1 MSRIGKGGFIG
12 QGDRTEPSA
21 CGSGGIFRLEDLT
34 SPDGLAVTSTSL
46 IAEYVIVAGGGGGG
60 QGYAGGGGAGGYRS
74 SVIGE
79 LSGGGCPVEPT
90 IKIRSGQQFCIE
102 VGIGAWGL
110 GYPGVYS
117 GSLRGGDS
125 RFGDLISCGGGS
137 GGASSV
143 NGTGIQPAPTWQA
156 PNMCRGGTSEGS
168 PLGCGPI
175 SPGAATCGGSGG
187 GGGDYGTGGC
197 GIACQGCPGGGPA
210 PGINIGHGGGGA
222 RSAGCNYIPDS
233 NPVGRVNLSGCV
245 PVPQYGPQAYT
256 AAGNGGCGISTC
268 ITGQAIGFSGGG
280 GGTSYVHPGAS
291 PALPCPGL
299 NWGGRAA
306 VAPAPESPTECG
318 YGGGFGSHN
327 NPSMNIGCPQGT
339 PQYRVSGR
347 QNSGG
352 GAGGTASSLSVGGS
366 GIIMVR
372 YPSEWQICG
381 SPGLTISTVFAG
393 SGKCTSSI
401 TNGVGNVS
409 WSKV

>member
-1 MSRIGKGGFIG
+1 MSRIGKGGFVG

-21 CGSGGIFRLEDLT
+21 CGAGGIFRLEDLT
-34 SPDGLAVTSTSL
+34 SPDGLAVTSTSFL
-46 IAEYVIVAGGGGGG
+46 AEYVIVAGGGGGG

-102 VGIGAWGL
+102 VGVGGWGT
-110 GYPGVYS
+110 GYPGVYAGS
-117 GSLRGGDS
+117 GRGGDS
-125 RFGDLISCGGGS
+125 RFGNLISCGGGVGS
-137 GGASSV
+137 TEAGA
-143 NGTGIQPAPTWQA
+143 TGPTCQPGIPTWQA
-156 PNMCRGGTSEGS
+156 PNMC
-168 PLGCGPI
+168 PNGPF
-175 SPGAATCGGSGG
+175 SGPAFPGGSGG

-197 GIACQGCPGGGPA
+197 GIAGQGCPGGGPA
-210 PGINIGHGGGGA
+210 PAINVGHGGGGA
-222 RSAGCNYIPDS
+222 RSTGCNYVPD
-233 NPVGRVNLSGCV
+233 NCPGCVNLSGCV
-245 PVPQYGPQAYT
+245 PVPQYGPQKYA

-268 ITGQAIGFSGGG
+268 ITGQAIGFAGGG
-280 GGTSYVHPGAS
+280 GGTMYVHPGAT

-318 YGGGFGSHN
+318 YGGGFGAFN
-327 NPSMNIGCPQGT
+327 GPLMNIGCPQGT
-339 PQYRVSGR
+339 PQYRVGGR

-352 GAGGTASSLSVGGS
+352 GGGGATSSLSSGGS

-401 TNGVGNVS
+401 TCGVGNVS